1 MDGLSAS
8 EKLNSRHLI
17 REKILIKKIR
27 KKQKLA
33 KVSKISNA
41 LQRKAK
47 RKPIT
52 NFVELDLAVAVEA
65 TAVCCR
71 KSKPF
76 SKLDAEFKRPLA
88 AAIPPIAAPIPP
100 LAPTIAVTVTPVGI
114 LAFALIF
121 DDIDVVAAVA
131 SEAAVAADATDVPT
145 VNVVTVVCG
154 LQFAVNAEEV
164 CVVILLPLLL
174 LETVKVFDH
183 HIKIILKLENKE
195 HE

>member
-1 MDGLSAS
+1 MD
-8 EKLNSRHLI
+8 EEINDY
-17 REKILIKKIR
+17 EDDNKILFPSIR
-27 KKQKLA
+27 VLL
-33 KVSKISNA
+33 NA
-41 LQRKAK
+41 LQQKAK

-76 SKLDAEFKRPLA
+76 SKLAAEFKRPLA

-100 LAPTIAVTVTPVGI
+100 LPPTIAVTVTPVGI

-154 LQFAVNAEEV
+154 LQFAVNAEE
-164 CVVILLPLLL
+164 
-174 LETVKVFDH
+174 
-183 HIKIILKLENKE
+183 KL
-195 HE
+195 